1 MELEARHQ
9 DIRSLQDA
17 LGHAERRAQEAESMR
32 DELAAAQGAREAVQA
47 RELAT
52 MQTARDAAR
61 TDHER
66 TRERL
71 EALRRSIEEA
81 LGDEG
86 AAPEEPARGARAG
99 LTTIK
104 RRPPAAV
111 VRRVASAPR
120 RRRRHTSA
128 PRWS

>member
-1 MELEARHQ
+1 MQEEHDQVERTLGEVAVELEARHQ

-86 AAPEEPARGARAG
+86 AAPEEPEEPEARAQG
-99 LTTIK
+99 
-104 RRPPAAV
+104 
-111 VRRVASAPR
+111 
-120 RRRRHTSA
+120 
-128 PRWS
+128 